1 MPLYLIQ
8 MFGSLKFEM
17 FSFFKYMNNNQRES
31 FSSFSDP
38 AFLSFNWVSE
48 CEDFD
53 TDINFGHR
61 HGDSIWF
68 GDLTT
73 RLRKMFLPSDESGTL
88 EIWICEFGAFY
99 RVRRQRKNED
109 IREWVTWQKFEANLR
124 LFNCDISGS
133 GF

>member
-1 MPLYLIQ
+1 
-8 MFGSLKFEM
+8 M
-17 FSFFKYMNNNQRES
+17 FSFLNYEWKEIKRNNFHILVFR
-31 FSSFSDP
+31 P
-38 AFLSFNWVSE
+38 FLSFNWVSE

-109 IREWVTWQKFEANLR
+109 IREWVTWQKFEANLQ
-124 LFNCDISGS
+124 LFNCDICIREWILNQDISGG